1 MYTLRYNDGEEHTVR
16 LHEQSVYASF
26 YSQEEVYSIAKAP
39 SCVMV
44 DVVLA
49 KGGPEAIAESYYSAM
64 RAQQQSGG
72 QANDTLARRTKLNC
86 CLPSLRKCES
96 IIKESVQ
103 LYLKG
108 DGKIK
113 AHRITTFFSSRA
125 HTYNVSKV
133 VDRVDSNTG
142 RCPFLADV

>member
-1 MYTLRYNDGEEHTVR
+1 MYTLKYSDGEEFTAR
-16 LHEQSVYASF
+16 LHKQSVYSSF
-26 YSQEEVYSIAKAP
+26 YSQEEVYSIAKVP
-39 SCVMV
+39 SCVMI

-72 QANDTLARRTKLNC
+72 QSNDTLACRTKLNW
-86 CLPSLRKCES
+86 CLPSLKKCES
-96 IIKESVQ
+96 VE

-113 AHRITTFFSSRA
+113 AHRITTFLSTRA
-125 HTYNVSKV
+125 NMYNVSK
-133 VDRVDSNTG
+133 
-142 RCPFLADV
+142 